1 MATRW
6 DPFREMDRLMSSVL
20 TAPRGSA
27 AMPMDL
33 LREEDHYV
41 LEVDLPGADPG
52 TIDISVE
59 DSTLT
64 IRAERTA
71 RSSDADWLVRERPSG
86 TFARQLT
93 VGRGLA
99 LDQITASYADGVLS
113 LTIPVS
119 EQAKPRKVF
128 RNIASHAAQRY
139 KHMPGVGIAHHKRR
153 VGRAA
158 DVHIHRAYHG
168 DIAVLLQH
176 TRHPFF
182 FASLS
187 NAPIKSL

>member
-20 TAPRGSA
+20 TTPRGSA

-93 VGRGLA
+93 LGRGLA

-119 EQAKPRKVF
+119 EQAKPRKIVVQPQGTPAQ
-128 RNIASHAAQRY
+128 ITQDAPAS
-139 KHMPGVGIAHHKRR
+139 
-153 VGRAA
+153 
-158 DVHIHRAYHG
+158 
-168 DIAVLLQH
+168 
-176 TRHPFF
+176 
-182 FASLS
+182 
-187 NAPIKSL
+187 